1 MPNFM
6 LVILL
11 AAAAEIG
18 AEETPGLSKG
28 PANPAEIGT
37 RCAVMAGR
45 EDRAYLN
52 CPEPAAIQPR
62 GDPASIQRRVIEQ
75 QQDSR
80 IQSRPANTPT
90 PGR

>member
-52 CPEPAAIQPR
+52 CPEPWIIQP
-62 GDPASIQRRVIEQ
+62 GAEPAVIQRKIIEQ
-75 QQDSR
+75 K
-80 IQSRPANTPT
+80 
-90 PGR
+90 

>member
-11 AAAAEIG
+11 AAAAEIS

-37 RCAVMAGR
+37 RCAIMAGR

-52 CPEPAAIQPR
+52 CPEQLIVQPGR
-62 GDPASIQRRVIEQ
+62 DPMTIQRKIIEQ
-75 QQDSR
+75 QGSR
-80 IQSRPANTPT
+80 RENRPANTPA